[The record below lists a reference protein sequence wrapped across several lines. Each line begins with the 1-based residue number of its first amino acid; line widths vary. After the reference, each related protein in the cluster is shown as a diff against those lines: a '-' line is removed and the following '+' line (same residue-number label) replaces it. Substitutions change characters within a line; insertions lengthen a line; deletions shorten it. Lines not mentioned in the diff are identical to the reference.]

1 MKCPVCRELMI
12 VVEHADIELD
22 YCVHCKG
29 VWFDAT
35 ELDLLLRSLG
45 LAEGHDLASLM
56 RLPKR
61 PPAEAPRRCPRCRKK
76 MHKMMIG
83 REPEVMIDSCV
94 RGHGLWF
101 DGGEVEQVIQQLL
114 DEPGVGGRVVSF
126 LGQTLK
132 SHSAKQE

>member
-1 MKCPVCRELMI
+1 MI

-29 VWFDAT
+29 VWFDTT
-35 ELDLLLRSLG
+35 ELDLLLRSLD
-45 LAEGHDLASLM
+45 LAESHDLASLM
-56 RLPKR
+56 GLPKR
-61 PPAEAPRRCPRCRKK
+61 PPAEAPRKCPRCRKK

-126 LGQTLK
+126 LGKTLK
-132 SHSAKQE
+132 SHSPKKG

>member
-1 MKCPVCRELMI
+1 VKCPVCRELMI

-61 PPAEAPRRCPRCRKK
+61 LPAEAPRRCPRCRKK

>member
-56 RLPKR
+56 RMPKR

>member
-1 MKCPVCRELMI
+1 MI

-45 LAEGHDLASLM
+45 LAEGHDLAALM

-61 PPAEAPRRCPRCRKK
+61 PPAEAPRKCPRCRKK

-94 RGHGLWF
+94 RGQGLWF

-126 LGQTLK
+126 LGKTLK

>member
-1 MKCPVCRELMI
+1 VKCPVCRELMI

-61 PPAEAPRRCPRCRKK
+61 SPTEAPRRCPRCRKK